1 MHGNEQTKQCNL
13 KLEIVEVVIML
24 LNLSFRT
31 FPLALDVG
39 SGRGYIAQHLNKVLA
54 LQASKCLK

>member
-1 MHGNEQTKQCNL
+1 
-13 KLEIVEVVIML
+13 ML